1 MDDEHGATGGASLA
15 HSSAP
20 AADLASRGLPDHSS
34 TTSLDDSP
42 AEGDLGT
49 TTPGARPDATTGR
62 AGGGTATAEAGL
74 AAPGH
79 DVPAAAG
86 RHRRVFRRQQDPG
99 RLPGPLGHQAIRA
112 LLGAQIVSA
121 AGDQVARVAVAV
133 LVYQLT
139 GSALITAGAYA
150 LTYLPPLIGVR
161 SAGRVGAAIGRRS
174 VIIGTDLVRAVLIA
188 VMALPG
194 IRLPGLFALLAC
206 ATALGPIYTA
216 AHAGFL
222 REHSASG
229 TAPQPGPARTA
240 IIYQACQALGF
251 LAGGVLVAALQP
263 RHALVIDALTFVV
276 SALVIDL
283 LARPGTATPAAAE
296 FSGPADHQQPAA
308 TQAAGSDPVQ
318 TGGQSHRGS
327 QVRLGG
333 QPDPGGA
340 SQAGHAPHPSGSGQ
354 PRGTAQQP
362 DPAANRQAG
371 QPARPGRRAAG
382 AAAPR
387 LAAESALRVVLRT
400 LLTAH
405 PGARIVARNRKLRIL
420 TMFGW
425 LAGCYAV
432 PECLAVPYAR
442 SLGGGPLTAGLLMA
456 AMPVGAGLGT
466 LALSGL
472 FGRRDRM
479 SLLSDRALLACL
491 PLIACALRPPLWA
504 VVALWMLSGIGA
516 SYQLEALA
524 AFLRELTAAARGRR
538 TRAAAGHARP
548 ANRPRAAGHAAGDAA
563 ASPSEPAATS
573 RTGQNAP
580 AGQSVPPARRW
591 PAAAQ
596 GLAVASAGV
605 AGGVTGGAPSAAGDP
620 AARTLAFVQGGM
632 LTAQC
637 VGFAGAGALA
647 QLAGPPQAVAAAG
660 LAGLITAG
668 ILARAWRRA
677 LLSPGRPRAGR
688 AGVPGRRSART
699 DRGTG
704 GREASRS
711 GSC

>member
-20 AADLASRGLPDHSS
+20 AADLADRGLPDHLAA
-34 TTSLDDSP
+34 TSL
-42 AEGDLGT
+42 E
-49 TTPGARPDATTGR
+49 
-62 AGGGTATAEAGL
+62 
-74 AAPGH
+74 
-79 DVPAAAG
+79 DVPAATG
-86 RHRRVFRRQQDPG
+86 RHRRVFRRQQEPG
-99 RLPGPLGHQAIRA
+99 RLRGPLGHQAIRA

-139 GSALITAGAYA
+139 GSALITAGAYS

-222 REHSASG
+222 RDHSASG

-308 TQAAGSDPVQ
+308 TQAAGSDPVE

-333 QPDPGGA
+333 QPDRGGA

-354 PRGTAQQP
+354 PRGTAQRP

-442 SLGGGPLTAGLLMA
+442 SMGGGPVTAGLLMA

-548 ANRPRAAGHAAGDAA
+548 ADRHRAAGHATAFPADHAAGSRSEQAA
-563 ASPSEPAATS
+563 AS
-573 RTGQNAP
+573 RTGQKVPPGQDVAP
-580 AGQSVPPARRW
+580 ANRQPG
-591 PAAAQ
+591 AAQ
-596 GLAVASAGV
+596 GLAIASAGV

-620 AARTLAFVQGGM
+620 AARALAFVQGGM

-668 ILARAWRRA
+668 FLASAWRRA

-688 AGVPGRRSART
+688 AGVAGRRSART